1 MLYIKPAPYIIS
13 NWEQRTGFGAEIVI
27 NDHCELPSPRQTL
40 KNAPPPKK
48 NSSLFPNLTMGGR
61 GGDIIIYFD
70 FEQLGSSVFYTNTNT
85 TRGTQNAKPDEL
97 AS

>member
-1 MLYIKPAPYIIS
+1 MLYIKPAPCIIS

-40 KNAPPPKK
+40 KNVPPPKKK

-61 GGDIIIYFD
+61 GRDIIIYFD
-70 FEQLGSSVFYTNTNT
+70 FEQLGSSVFYTNTKYKHYA
-85 TRGTQNAKPDEL
+85 RNAKCE
-97 AS
+97 AR

>member
-48 NSSLFPNLTMGGR
+48 
-61 GGDIIIYFD
+61 
-70 FEQLGSSVFYTNTNT
+70 
-85 TRGTQNAKPDEL
+85 K
-97 AS
+97 

>member
-48 NSSLFPNLTMGGR
+48 IVPFSQT
-61 GGDIIIYFD
+61 
-70 FEQLGSSVFYTNTNT
+70 
-85 TRGTQNAKPDEL
+85 
-97 AS
+97 